1 MARLDAFLQLGC
13 AQGCSD
19 IHLAMGVPPMLRLHG
34 DLLPVKYRDLGAEE
48 LTSLLREI
56 VTDGQ
61 WATFTAGWPRSRRGM
76 TWIFPIRKQ
85 VLVVFA

>member
-34 DLLPVKYRDLGAEE
+34 DLLPVSIAIWMPKNSPA
-48 LTSLLREI
+48 SCAKSS
-56 VTDGQ
+56 Q
-61 WATFTAGWPRSRRGM
+61 TANGPRSWPGM
-76 TWIFPIRKQ
+76 TWIFLCKK